1 MSDPLTNSK
10 VLVRMKGSTTMTH
23 SSKGARDRGSVA
35 VIAAL
40 VFVPLAMMLALVVD
54 AGRTWV
60 ERTALQNGVEAAAT
74 ATAQTWAQGGTGCS
88 PDDLRLISENSA
100 LTDDVTCELNG
111 TSRRG
116 TVQVTAQ
123 EDVELFFGGLLGRST
138 TQIRASTAVAVG
150 VATSVKGLW
159 PFALCV
165 DHPAVAAWLASGMVD
180 PMIAEISFQAD
191 GDVCGGEVSGNW
203 TILNF
208 VGGSS
213 SNAVLKEIVVNGY
226 DGWIEV
232 LQDVSGN
239 PGAPS
244 TALDLPSVYGNSI
257 ILPIFDNPRL
267 QGSNAVYRIRGFA
280 TARLI
285 NAQLRGPSSQRGF
298 TIQFESGV
306 LSGGV
311 GNDPGFDFGTS
322 AWAVCSFDEYGEC

>member
-1 MSDPLTNSK
+1 MPVS
-10 VLVRMKGSTTMTH
+10 MTGLNNRPVTERNEMTDSH
-23 SSKGARDRGSVA
+23 ESRKDRGSVA

-40 VFVPLAMMLALVVD
+40 VFVPLALMLALVVD

-74 ATAQTWAQGGTGCS
+74 ATAQTWANGGTGCS
-88 PDDLRLISENSA
+88 PEDLALISDNNA
-100 LTDDVTCELNG
+100 LPDDIDCELTGTPRNG
-111 TSRRG
+111 I
-116 TVQVTAQ
+116 VKVTAQ
-123 EDVELFFGGLLGRST
+123 EDVDLIFGGLLGRST
-138 TQIRASTAVAVG
+138 TQINASTAVAVG
-150 VATSVKGLW
+150 APTSLKGLW

-165 DHPAVAAWLASGMVD
+165 DHPAVGAWLASGMVD
-180 PMIAEISFQAD
+180 PMIAEISFAAD

-203 TILNF
+203 TVLNF
-208 VGGSS
+208 SGGSS
-213 SNAVLKEIVVNGY
+213 SNAQLKEIVVNGY

-244 TALDLPSVYGNSI
+244 TALDLPSVYGRTI
-257 ILPIFDNPRL
+257 ILPLFDNPRL
-267 QGSNAVYRIRGFA
+267 QGSNALYRIRGFA

-285 NAQLRGPSSQRGF
+285 NAQLSGPSSQRGF

-311 GNDPGFDFGTS
+311 GNDSSFDFGTS